1 MCAPSLLSAPFLL
14 YPQPV
19 PPPPPLTTFPSNPTD
34 IAAIT
39 AEEEDEDNMEEI
51 DPSNIV
57 GSRTRGRNI
66 DWNKAAEDNKG
77 EIDDDEDEEGD
88 DDFKG
93 EEGDEEMG
101 G

>member
-1 MCAPSLLSAPFLL
+1 
-14 YPQPV
+14 
-19 PPPPPLTTFPSNPTD
+19 
-34 IAAIT
+34 
-39 AEEEDEDNMEEI
+39 MEEI